1 MSLSQKQKNFIS
13 KSTVKNFLS
22 CSSYQHTI
30 FKQRRKMK
38 IALAQLNYHI
48 GNFNTNT
55 AKIITAIEKAKA
67 QQAEIIVFSELA
79 IGGYPAKDLLQNTT
93 FLKQCHESIETIA
106 SHCQNI
112 LCIIGAPVPNTDP
125 EGKALYNAAVCLEN
139 GKVVHIS
146 KKGLLPNYDVFD
158 EYRYFEPSRKFA
170 CFTYKNT
177 KIALT
182 ICEDLWD
189 DDQGNNSY
197 VGNPMREL
205 LQENP
210 DLLIN
215 IAASPFSYVHYQDR
229 VTVLKAQVAKANRP
243 LIYVN
248 QVGAQMDIIF
258 DGRSLAIDQN
268 GNICQELKKFEEDLQ
283 IIEYTNHKIQS
294 STKHIQQQDQEVA
307 LIHDALL
314 LGLRDYFSK
323 SGFKKAVLGLSGGLD
338 SALVAALACEALGPE
353 NVLAVLLPSI
363 YSSDHS
369 IQDALDLVKN
379 TNCNHQ
385 IIPIKDIAQAFESTL
400 APFFEGKQPD
410 TAEENIQARTRGT
423 LLMAI
428 SNKFGYI
435 LLNTSNKSEAAVGYG
450 TLYGDMAGSISVIG
464 DVYKSKAYD
473 LARYINRDQE
483 IIPINTIEKAPSAEL
498 RPDQKDS
505 DSLPPYDLLDEIL
518 FFYIEKQKSKDE
530 ILALGFDQ
538 TTVERIM
545 KLVNN
550 AEFKRFQAP
559 PILRISPKAFGP
571 GRSMPLVAFYQ

>member
-1 MSLSQKQKNFIS
+1 
-13 KSTVKNFLS
+13 
-22 CSSYQHTI
+22 
-30 FKQRRKMK
+30 MK

-48 GNFNTNT
+48 GNFSSNT
-55 AKIITAIEKAKA
+55 AKIITAIENARA

-93 FLKQCHESIETIA
+93 FLKQCNESITTIA
-106 SHCQNI
+106 SHCQDI
-112 LCIIGAPVPNTDP
+112 LCIIGAPIPNTDP

-139 GKVVHIS
+139 GKITHIS

-170 CFTYKNT
+170 CLTYKKT

-197 VGNPMREL
+197 VGDPMSEL

-229 VTVLKAQVAKANRP
+229 VAVLKAQVAKAKRP

-248 QVGAQMDIIF
+248 QVGAHMDIIF
-258 DGRSLAIDQN
+258 DGRSLAIDEN
-268 GNICQELKKFEEDLQ
+268 GAICCELKKFEEDLQ
-283 IIEYTNHKIQS
+283 IIEYRDQTIKA
-294 STKHIQQQDQEVA
+294 TTAFTVPQDQQIA

-314 LGLRDYFSK
+314 LGLRDYFHK

-338 SALVAALACEALGPE
+338 SALVAALACEALGSE
-353 NVLAVLLPSI
+353 NVLAILLPSI

-379 TNCNHQ
+379 TNCVHH
-385 IIPIKDIAQAFESTL
+385 IIPIKDITQAYETTL
-400 APFFEGKQPD
+400 APFFEGQQAGV
-410 TAEENIQARTRGT
+410 AEENIQARTRGT

-428 SNKFGYI
+428 SNKFGHI
-435 LLNTSNKSEAAVGYG
+435 VLNTSNKSEAAVGYG

-473 LARYINRDQE
+473 LAQYINRNKE
-483 IIPINTIEKAPSAEL
+483 IIPSNTIEKAPSAEL

-518 FFYIEKQKSKDE
+518 FLYIEKQKSKEE
-530 ILALGFDQ
+530 ILAQGYDLNI
-538 TTVERIM
+538 VEKII